1 MGSMQRNE
9 FILKKALFA
18 DTKSGRRHLDEYE
31 KLRDKY
37 SDLIDKYNITVRDA
51 RSISS
56 LNDYLNEEIDIGD
69 DSLEVLVSNGGLS
82 YFDSSIAK
90 ISYIMYDIGLEMIIE
105 PVKWE
110 DMKTYNGIKLIISKA
125 NKEK

>member
-1 MGSMQRNE
+1 MQRNE

>member
-1 MGSMQRNE
+1 MQRNE

-56 LNDYLNEEIDIGD
+56 LNDYLNKEIDIGN

-110 DMKTYNGIKLIISKA
+110 DMKHIMVSN
-125 NKEK
+125 